1 MISGVI
7 LQLERALLLLSA
19 ADRDQSVAIEV
30 FDDVSI
36 QAAGRPILV
45 EQDKKT
51 TRGRAVLGDRSRDLW
66 RTLQIWVDAFR
77 ATGTFCDRHLL
88 VTNALPKGKVADA
101 LRLPPTA
108 EGRAARVVTAL
119 RAAGAMRHVGRSGS
133 STSSKIQQLIDDVL
147 AADDGVLGDLAD
159 RIELIDGYDSEVGKL
174 QAANGFG
181 VHPDVDADAVIDATM
196 GWLVHHL
203 RSSWDRGEPAVI
215 TKAQV
220 LRQVRGVEERQRRRR
235 LLPRP
240 ASEVV
245 VDGAAV
251 AGTRGRPFV
260 DHLGRID
267 VDDEEVYQSIEHFL
281 QFNIEK
287 YRLAKQGEIP
297 LKEWADRGARLTQ
310 RWRNVVREVRLR
322 HTDRGRVERGKLVFA
337 ETTYHHRESLSGQ
350 SCDELYMTSGHYHR
364 LADEDG
370 VWWDP
375 DYEV

>member
-1 MISGVI
+1 MVSGVI
-7 LQLERALLLLSA
+7 LQLERALLHLSV

-30 FDDVSI
+30 FDDVSV
-36 QAAGRPILV
+36 QAAGRPVLV

-66 RTLQIWVDAFR
+66 RTLQIWVGAFR
-77 ATGTFCDRHLL
+77 ASGAFCDRHLL
-88 VTNALPKGKVADA
+88 VTNALPRGAVADA

-119 RAAGAMRHVGRSGS
+119 RAAGALRHVGRSGS
-133 STSSKIQQLIDDVL
+133 STPSKIQQLIDDVL
-147 AADDGVLGDLAD
+147 AAGDELLGDLAG
-159 RIELIDGYDSEVGKL
+159 RIELIDGYDSEVGKV
-174 QAANGFG
+174 QVANGFG

-196 GWLVHHL
+196 GWLVHQL

-245 VDGAAV
+245 VDGAEV
-251 AGTRGRPFV
+251 ASARGRPFV

-281 QFNIEK
+281 QFSIER

-297 LKEWADRGARLTQ
+297 LQEWADRGARLTQ
-310 RWRNVVREVRLR
+310 RWRNVVREVRLK
-322 HTDRGRVERGKLVFA
+322 HVHRGRAERGKLILA

-364 LADEDG
+364 LADEDV

-375 DYEV
+375 DYEA